1 MPLMNDNNK
10 SSEVY
15 ITNGTIVRV
24 ILFLLLFYVLYLLLD
39 LVLVVLTAVVI
50 ASSIEPATKWFAKY
64 KIPRIPAVI
73 LIYAML
79 TISVIGI
86 FYFFIPPLLDDA
98 SKFAA
103 VLPDYIESFTV
114 PDSVTNGLSG
124 AEKITSGFS
133 ETISI
138 KELIS
143 QAKEAVSGLSG
154 GVFEAINLIFGGA
167 FSFLLI
173 IIISFYLAV
182 QENGI
187 SNFLKLITPI
197 KHQDYIIDLWCRSQI
212 KIGLWFQGQ
221 LLLGLIIGVLVYLGL
236 TILQVPYALLLSIFA
251 AMFELIPVFGPIL
264 AAIPAIILGFASGGA
279 TMGFMTTALYVVI
292 QQFEN
297 HLIYPL
303 VVKKVLGVPP
313 LLVILALIIGG
324 KLAGFLGVLLSAP
337 AAAALIEFTNDIAK
351 EKYIKKVNK

>member
-1 MPLMNDNNK
+1 MDGNNK
-10 SSEVY
+10 SGGVY

-39 LVLVVLTAVVI
+39 IVLVVLTAVVI
-50 ASSIEPATKWFAKY
+50 ASSIEPATKWFIKY

-73 LIYAML
+73 LIYAIL

-86 FYFFIPPLLDDA
+86 FYFFIPPLLDEA
-98 SKFAA
+98 SKLVA
-103 VLPDYIESFTV
+103 VLPNYIESFTV
-114 PDSVTNGLSG
+114 PDSISSGLSG
-124 AEKITSGFS
+124 AEKITNGFS
-133 ETISI
+133 QTISI

-143 QAKEAVSGLSG
+143 HAKDAVSGLSG
-154 GVFEAINLIFGGA
+154 GVLESINLIFGGA
-167 FSFLLI
+167 FSFLLVI
-173 IIISFYLAV
+173 VISFYLAV

-187 SNFLKLITPI
+187 SNFLKLITPV
-197 KHQDYIIDLWCRSQI
+197 KQQDYIINLWHRSQV

-236 TILQVPYALLLSIFA
+236 TILQVPYAFLLAIFA
-251 AMFELIPVFGPIL
+251 AVFELIPVFGPIL
-264 AAIPAIILGFASGGA
+264 AAIPAVILGFVSGGA
-279 TMGFMTTALYVVI
+279 TLGFITAALYLVI

-351 EKYIKKVNK
+351 EKYLKKTNK